1 MKKVLF
7 LCFALFVA
15 SCLKADDHSLLNPE
29 IGRKYTV
36 ETIYHLDTSKTNP
49 RREYDKRIYE
59 WTAINY
65 DLKEKSYTVKLS
77 VSYFIHVVQEI
88 NQTREWQEKEIFE
101 TGYLTSYRNPLV
113 FINRSHIP
121 ITFKLSKDGK
131 TTDFDFSEYGKTKKS
146 GSLDPDLG
154 ELDQKDI
161 ESEIGIL
168 FADTNSTLD
177 TKQTISTRFH
187 NFFSPLPFRVIWQ
200 NMSGDSHLTDSDS
213 KEHTYRKLV
222 VDKSTGLILEKVLS
236 NLRDMS
242 GKRNLT
248 YYQKMIPEFSKK
260 GEAKER
266 TEKGNYEKSEIKNAN
281 TALRITNHDPVSNP
295 MFIYLT
301 WFDQFSGDFKS
312 VQLEKDEH
320 RIFNFQSHLDQSQ
333 GYYISFSAEFPN
345 FTNPFNLILNP
356 GDDLD
361 IDINNSSDLAETT
374 FRGVGADENRV
385 SRQIRKLI
393 VFETK
398 GMKARPFQPVK
409 TSFESAYRILNESKL
424 TICPETY
431 LELSNTL
438 LYLSEIL
445 KTHNDTTY
453 TDKLKIPVCNTIAK
467 NNAYYQLFLKS
478 YVGSFMQKI
487 SHFSTN
493 LISSADLYE
502 REYSFGQVL
511 FPEPILSEYLSTV
524 VENAIERGKWENAK
538 ILYDRHKLAYSNNPR
553 FLKTDRI
560 FRLQA
565 QLSPGSIF
573 PLDELTDIE
582 GKTIKF
588 SNITDK
594 LVIIRMQ
601 LIQNA
606 GNLAKEIEDLKRI
619 STHQK
624 EISEVWF
631 FTGKNNQN
639 TDLKAVADSLP
650 DIHIVFERMEA
661 LFTNDNMMRTMSNRT
676 EYVLGRK
683 GVILFNRIPG
693 TAELQN
699 AVEDLSRPHFI
710 GTTSDLIL
718 KIIAIVLLVI
728 LILTAIGFML
738 YRRISGQ
745 KLKQADLNRR
755 MRELELTVIRTQMNP
770 HFMYN
775 CLNSIQNLVQKNQ
788 NEEAHLYLSKFA
800 SLVRQALNNS
810 KKEEIALS
818 NEIDSVR
825 EYIELEQLRF
835 GFDYA
840 IELQNG
846 IDPNDIFVPP
856 MLLQPFV
863 ENAILHGLL
872 LKKSDR
878 MLKVQILKI
887 HNKIILV
894 IEDNGVGREAAG
906 KIEQKGNGQGIRLCR
921 DRLSL
926 LSKKT
931 GIQYELTI
939 EDVVDE
945 NNQPSGTRVSIGF
958 IEEE

>member
-7 LCFALFVA
+7 LCFALFVG
-15 SCLKADDHSLLNPE
+15 SYLKADDHTLLNPE
-29 IGRKYTV
+29 LGRKYTV

-59 WTAINY
+59 WTATNY
-65 DLKEKSYTVKLS
+65 DPKEKSYTIRLI
-77 VSYFIHVVQEI
+77 VSYFMHVEQEI
-88 NQTREWQEKEIFE
+88 NQTGEWQEKEVFE

-113 FINRSHIP
+113 FINRYYIP
-121 ITFKLSKDGK
+121 VTFKLSKEGK
-131 TTDFDFSEYGKTKKS
+131 ASEFDFSEYGKTKNS

-168 FADTNSTLD
+168 FEDTNSTLD
-177 TKQTISTRFH
+177 TKQTINTSFH
-187 NFFSPLPFRVIWQ
+187 GFFSTLPYRVIWQ
-200 NMSGDSHLTDSDS
+200 NMSGDSHLTESDN

-222 VDKSTGLILEKVLS
+222 VDKSSGLILEKVLS
-236 NLRDMS
+236 NLRDRS
-242 GKRNLT
+242 GQRNLT

-260 GEAKER
+260 GEVKER
-266 TEKGNYEKSEIKNAN
+266 TEKGTYEKSEVQNSN
-281 TALRITNHDPVSNP
+281 TAIRITNHDPVNNQK
-295 MFIYLT
+295 FIYLT
-301 WFDQFSGDFKS
+301 WFDRFSGDFKS
-312 VQLEKDEH
+312 VQLERDELG
-320 RIFNFQSHLDQSQ
+320 IFNFQSHLDQSQ
-333 GYYISFSAEFPN
+333 GYYISFSAELPN
-345 FTNPFNLILNP
+345 FANPFNLNLNP
-356 GDDLD
+356 GDDLEVE
-361 IDINNSSDLAETT
+361 INNSSDSGKTT

-385 SRQIRKLI
+385 SRQIGKLI
-393 VFETK
+393 MSETK
-398 GMKARPFQPVK
+398 GMKARPFQPLK
-409 TSFESAYRILNESKL
+409 ASFDSACRILNESKL

-431 LELSNTL
+431 LDLSNTL

-445 KTHNDTTY
+445 KTHNDTAY

-478 YVGSFMQKI
+478 YVASFMEKI
-487 SHFSTN
+487 SHSSTN

-511 FPEPILSEYLSTV
+511 FPEPILSEYLSMV
-524 VENAIERGKWENAK
+524 VEDAIERGRWENAK
-538 ILYDRHKLAYSNNPR
+538 ILYERHKLAYSNNPR
-553 FLKTDRI
+553 FLKTSRI
-560 FRLQA
+560 FQLQT

-573 PLDELTDIE
+573 PLDVLTDIQ

-588 SNITDK
+588 RNITDK
-594 LVIIRMQ
+594 LVIIRMPQ
-601 LIQNA
+601 ILTA
-606 GNLAKEIEDLKRI
+606 GNLAKEIADLKNA

-650 DIHIVFERMEA
+650 DIHIVFESMDT
-661 LFTNDNMMRTMSNRT
+661 LFKNHNRLRTMSNRT

-693 TAELQN
+693 SAELQN
-699 AVEDLSRPHFI
+699 AVADLSRPHFI
-710 GTTSDLIL
+710 GTPSDLIL
-718 KIIAIVLLVI
+718 KIIAIGLLVI
-728 LILTAIGFML
+728 LILTGIGFMV
-738 YRRISGQ
+738 YRRISGR
-745 KLKQADLNRR
+745 KLKLAEINRR

-775 CLNSIQNLVQKNQ
+775 CLNSIQNLVLKNR
-788 NEEAHLYLSKFA
+788 NDEAHLYLSRFA
-800 SLVRQALNNS
+800 SLVRQVLNNS

-818 NEIDSVR
+818 KELDSVKD
-825 EYIELEQLRF
+825 YIELEQLRF
-835 GFDYA
+835 GFEYT

-846 IDPNDIFVPP
+846 IDPNDIFIPP

-872 LKKSDR
+872 LKKDNR
-878 MLKVQILKI
+878 ILKI
-887 HNKIILV
+887 FVQTEQDKIILV

-906 KIEQKGNGQGIRLCR
+906 KMELKGNGQGIRLCQ
-921 DRLSL
+921 DRLLL
-926 LSKKT
+926 LSVKT
-931 GIQYELTI
+931 GIQYELKI
-939 EDVVDE
+939 EDLTDG

>member
-1 MKKVLF
+1 
-7 LCFALFVA
+7 
-15 SCLKADDHSLLNPE
+15 
-29 IGRKYTV
+29 
-36 ETIYHLDTSKTNP
+36 
-49 RREYDKRIYE
+49 
-59 WTAINY
+59 
-65 DLKEKSYTVKLS
+65 
-77 VSYFIHVVQEI
+77 
-88 NQTREWQEKEIFE
+88 
-101 TGYLTSYRNPLV
+101 
-113 FINRSHIP
+113 
-121 ITFKLSKDGK
+121 
-131 TTDFDFSEYGKTKKS
+131 
-146 GSLDPDLG
+146 
-154 ELDQKDI
+154 
-161 ESEIGIL
+161 
-168 FADTNSTLD
+168 
-177 TKQTISTRFH
+177 
-187 NFFSPLPFRVIWQ
+187 
-200 NMSGDSHLTDSDS
+200 
-213 KEHTYRKLV
+213 
-222 VDKSTGLILEKVLS
+222 
-236 NLRDMS
+236 
-242 GKRNLT
+242 
-248 YYQKMIPEFSKK
+248 
-260 GEAKER
+260 
-266 TEKGNYEKSEIKNAN
+266 
-281 TALRITNHDPVSNP
+281 
-295 MFIYLT
+295 
-301 WFDQFSGDFKS
+301 
-312 VQLEKDEH
+312 
-320 RIFNFQSHLDQSQ
+320 
-333 GYYISFSAEFPN
+333 
-345 FTNPFNLILNP
+345 
-356 GDDLD
+356 
-361 IDINNSSDLAETT
+361 
-374 FRGVGADENRV
+374 
-385 SRQIRKLI
+385 
-393 VFETK
+393 
-398 GMKARPFQPVK
+398 
-409 TSFESAYRILNESKL
+409 
-424 TICPETY
+424 
-431 LELSNTL
+431 
-438 LYLSEIL
+438 
-445 KTHNDTTY
+445 
-453 TDKLKIPVCNTIAK
+453 
-467 NNAYYQLFLKS
+467 
-478 YVGSFMQKI
+478 
-487 SHFSTN
+487 
-493 LISSADLYE
+493 
-502 REYSFGQVL
+502 
-511 FPEPILSEYLSTV
+511 
-524 VENAIERGKWENAK
+524 
-538 ILYDRHKLAYSNNPR
+538 
-553 FLKTDRI
+553 
-560 FRLQA
+560 
-565 QLSPGSIF
+565 
-573 PLDELTDIE
+573 
-582 GKTIKF
+582 
-588 SNITDK
+588 
-594 LVIIRMQ
+594 MQ